1 MLRVFVYGTL
11 KPGERYY
18 PVYCEG
24 RVKEVRR
31 GWVKGQLYAL
41 ALGYPAMIA
50 DHGKVQGFLLT
61 FADLS
66 VLTNLDRLEGYQS
79 EQVPELNE
87 YQRQKIIVYDLSGK
101 SLGKAWAYFM
111 TLEKVKHLGGIRVTS
126 GWWTENK
133 SYGR

>member
-24 RVKEVRR
+24 RVKEVQR
-31 GWVKGQLYAL
+31 GWVQGQLYAL
-41 ALGYPAMIA
+41 PLGYPAMIA
-50 DHGKVQGFLLT
+50 GHGKVQGFLLT
-61 FADLS
+61 FGDRS

-87 YQRQKIIVYDLSGK
+87 YQRQKIMVYDASSK
-101 SLGKAWAYFM
+101 YLGEAWAYFM
-111 TLEKVKHLGGIRVTS
+111 TFEKVKCLGGLRVSS
-126 GWWTENK
+126 GWWTENE
-133 SYGR
+133 S